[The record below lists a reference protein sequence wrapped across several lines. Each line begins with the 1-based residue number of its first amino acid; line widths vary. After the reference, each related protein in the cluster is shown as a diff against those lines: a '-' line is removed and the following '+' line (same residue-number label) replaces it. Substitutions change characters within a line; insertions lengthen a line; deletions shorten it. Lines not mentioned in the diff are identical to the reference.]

1 MSIDPTLDAMRPEPA
16 HAPIPSVPEEE
27 PKNTILLWAGG
38 IIIVLVA
45 VIFLIRLFYT
55 PELQRG
61 ELQAYNNW
69 EFERIQG
76 LWQTIWQIEN
86 TQLILTFHYL
96 PQETL
101 NTSILVT
108 PSWDSAAFDRNEVFI
123 AFDPMREDQTYV
135 QVAATE
141 LAFKLKSL
149 GFNISSAYTRN
160 ASAELP
166 PRPIVSCGTPNA
178 SVIIVDQAVNQ
189 TASLLFQKTC
199 VLVQGDKEE
208 LVRAT
213 DRFLYT
219 FYSIIPNLQ

>member
-1 MSIDPTLDAMRPEPA
+1 MSIDPALDAARPPVNPA
-16 HAPIPSVPEEE
+16 AVPNIPEEE
-27 PKNTILLWAGG
+27 PKNTILLWSVG

-45 VIFLIRLFYT
+45 AIFLIRLFYA

-61 ELQAYNNW
+61 ELQTYGNW
-69 EFERIQG
+69 EFERVQG
-76 LWQTIWQIEN
+76 LWQTLWQIEG
-86 TQLILTFHYL
+86 TQLILNFHYL

-108 PSWDSAAFDRNEVFI
+108 PSWDPAAFDRNEVFI
-123 AFDPMREDQTYV
+123 AFDPTKENQAYV
-135 QVAATE
+135 QIAATE

-149 GFNISSAYTRN
+149 GFNISTGYTRN
-160 ASAELP
+160 ASEEFP
-166 PRPIVSCGTPNA
+166 PRPVVGCSTPNA
-178 SVIIVDQAVNQ
+178 SVIIVDDVNR
-189 TASLLFQKTC
+189 TASLLFEKTC
-199 VLVQGDKEE
+199 VLIQGNQDD